1 MAGRLRQVMR
11 CSAQET
17 RLDSLRTRTEFMALL
32 NKVHQLRREV
42 SNAFLAG
49 GGDSLLGIQSEGY

>member
-1 MAGRLRQVMR
+1 
-11 CSAQET
+11 
-17 RLDSLRTRTEFMALL
+17 MALL
-32 NKVHQLRREV
+32 NKAHQLRREV